1 MHELINNLDQRLKED
16 NLKFEERNF
25 EKSNE
30 EMVFNSK
37 TKKFGNIL
45 DEQIDKLK
53 NMEINLNKLINELN
67 LK

>member
-25 EKSNE
+25 EKLNE